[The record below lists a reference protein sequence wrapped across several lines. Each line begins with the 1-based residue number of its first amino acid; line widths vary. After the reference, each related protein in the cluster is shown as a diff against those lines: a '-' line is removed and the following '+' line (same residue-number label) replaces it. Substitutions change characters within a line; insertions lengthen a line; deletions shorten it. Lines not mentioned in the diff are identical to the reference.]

1 METINREIDKLATIE
16 KMIDEVKQSG
26 FGEVLI
32 TINDGKIAYCRKTEA
47 TKWSVNIGENK
58 VLLTKIGL

>member
-1 METINREIDKLATIE
+1 MIEREIEKLATIE
-16 KMIDEVKQSG
+16 RMIEEVKTAG

-58 VLLTKIGL
+58 VLLTKVKL